1 MSLFKKPEKNDRRL
15 KLYVY
20 GGSGTGKTI
29 TAISSPSP
37 AVIDMDMGT
46 DFYADKFDMVRI
58 KTTDVDEVNKAV
70 DELIADPSG
79 IKTLVLDGMS
89 NYWDALQEKHLK
101 RLRLKNAN
109 PNYVLQP
116 KDYKPIKSD
125 LKQFINKL
133 LALDLNIFATA
144 KDKVEY
150 SAEQGEFMKAIGKI
164 PDGPKEAP
172 FMFDIVLELSITAG
186 DKRMAKVIKDRT
198 NKLPK
203 EPFEYTYQ
211 ELIKYIDMV
220 ELEREP
226 VQLRAMQHLQKGSN
240 RTTSI
245 TLDGEA
251 VMTAGITAVT
261 LTAIKDIVSHFNE
274 TELKDKLNEDY
285 FVSSLLDLKEDEA
298 RQFLADL
305 TQKLSEN

>member
-1 MSLFKKPEKNDRRL
+1 MSLFKKPTKEERRF
-15 KLYVY
+15 KLYVF
-20 GGSGTGKTI
+20 GGTGTGKTI
-29 TAISSPSP
+29 TAISFPSP

-46 DFYADKFDMVRI
+46 DFYTDKFEMVRV
-58 KTTDVDEVNKAV
+58 KTNDIDEVNKAI
-70 DELIADPSG
+70 DELISNPTG

-89 NYWDALQEKHLK
+89 NYWDLLQEKHLK

-116 KDYKPIKSD
+116 KDYKPLKAD

-133 LALDLNIFATA
+133 LALDLNIVATA
-144 KDKVEY
+144 KDKAEY
-150 SAEQGEFMKAIGKI
+150 SADQGDFMKVIGRI

-172 FMFDIVLELSITAG
+172 FMFDTVLELSIAPD

-198 NKLPK
+198 NKLPR

-211 ELIKYIDMV
+211 ELVKHLDME
-220 ELEREP
+220 ELNRDP
-226 VQLRAMQHLQKGSN
+226 VQLRAVQRLEQSAN

-245 TLDGEA
+245 TLDGQV
-251 VMTAGITAVT
+251 VMTAGILAET
-261 LTAIKDIVSHFNE
+261 LSKIKELLPQFDE
-274 TELKDKLNEDY
+274 LELKAKLTEDY

-305 TQKLSEN
+305 LAKLNG

>member
-1 MSLFKKPEKNDRRL
+1 MSLFNKPTKEERRF
-15 KLYVY
+15 KLYVF
-20 GGSGTGKTI
+20 GASGTGKTI
-29 TAISSPSP
+29 ASISFPSP

-46 DFYADKFDMVRI
+46 DFYTDKFDMLRI
-58 KTTDVDEVNKAV
+58 KTTDIDEVNKAV
-70 DELIADPSG
+70 DELIKDPTG
-79 IKTLVLDGMS
+79 VKTLVLDGMS
-89 NYWDALQEKHLK
+89 NYWDGLQEKHLK

-116 KDYKPIKSD
+116 KDYKPLKAD

-133 LALDLNIFATA
+133 LALDLNVVATA
-144 KDKVEY
+144 KDKAEY
-150 SAEQGEFMKAIGKI
+150 SADQSEFMKVVGRI

-172 FMFDIVLELSITAG
+172 FMFDTVLELSIAPD

-203 EPFEYTYQ
+203 EPFEFTYQ
-211 ELIKYIDMV
+211 ELVKHLDMA
-220 ELEREP
+220 ELYREP
-226 VQLRAMQHLQKGSN
+226 VQLRATQQLEKSAN

-245 TLDGEA
+245 TLDGQT
-251 VMTAGITAVT
+251 VMTAGITAET
-261 LTAIKDIVSHFNE
+261 LTKIKELIPNFDE
-274 TELKDKLNEDY
+274 LELKAKLTEDY

-305 TQKLSEN
+305 LMKING